1 MVHVE
6 YVYNTHNFLWL
17 NYQGIKK
24 VGSFWKS
31 ASITETDPLNFEA
44 KSKWSRKENALDKQ
58 TAKMY

>member
-1 MVHVE
+1 M
-6 YVYNTHNFLWL
+6 
-17 NYQGIKK
+17 KK

-44 KSKWSRKENALDKQ
+44 KSKWSRKENAKDKQ